1 MWNILLGALRLR
13 KAQQSFI
20 LAGLLW
26 DNSLGNSLF
35 RPLNEISPFLYFFL
49 YFLFHTS
56 SVFLLKTHFI
66 LHFLFYQF
74 SSLSVSFIFFSL
86 SSLSSFFPFLFIIYF
101 FFPNPSEMVQKYS
114 NTLKKFWIH
123 LIFYEVKIF
132 IGKDLNVY
140 FLTFF

>member
-74 SSLSVSFIFFSL
+74 SSLSVSFIFF
-86 SSLSSFFPFLFIIYF
+86 FPFFSQFFLSFSFHHLF
-101 FFPNPSEMVQKYS
+101 FFSKSIRNGS
-114 NTLKKFWIH
+114 
-123 LIFYEVKIF
+123 KIF
-132 IGKDLNVY
+132 KYIEKVLNPFN
-140 FLTFF
+140 FLWS